1 MAKID
6 EYLVDGRLQCGS
18 VNHPPNA
25 SRDTMFFLTEKNGFF
40 AFGCKTCT
48 EITRKPQLH
57 ILADN
62 RDTRAI
68 YSQTRK
74 AEHIERDKS
83 GNILSFR

>member
-1 MAKID
+1 MSKMD
-6 EYLVDGRLQCGS
+6 EYLAEGRLQCGS
-18 VNHPPNA
+18 VNHPPSA
-25 SRDTMFFLTEKNGFF
+25 SRDTMYFLNEKNGFLC
-40 AFGCKTCT
+40 FGCKLCT
-48 EITRKPQLH
+48 EITRQPQLH

-74 AEHIERDKS
+74 AEHIERDQQ